1 MSNIVTIV
9 TDIYELNRGEY
20 CSLTDSDGVSHV
32 RVIYDS
38 ARVADLSCKLREAAS
53 ALDVVMLEAVVSDY
67 FDVTFL
73 DEDGNEVEPEYHHGY
88 YISTTVGSGRLNSE
102 YGDFTIR
109 SESRYDTS
117 DFVEL
122 HHSVELEGKLA

>member
-38 ARVADLSCKLREAAS
+38 ARVADLSCQLREAAN
-53 ALDVVMLEAVVSDY
+53 AMGVDMLEAVVSDY

-73 DEDGNEVEPEYHHGY
+73 DEDGNEVEPEYHRGN
-88 YISTTVGSGRLNSE
+88 ISTTVGSGWLNSG
-102 YGDFTIR
+102 YGDFTVR
-109 SESRYDTS
+109 TESKYDTS
-117 DFVEL
+117 DFAEL
-122 HHSVELEGKLA
+122 HHSVELEAKLA